1 MPFKAIYKKDF
12 YISNNQIFL
21 SEDYKKKFMNKFK
34 KITGSRFSSILM
46 QNKYSSP
53 FKTWAIMT
61 NIYYEKMDETLSK
74 VGNAIEPKVRDY
86 ISKVIDVNFLSY
98 IPEQEKWD
106 VFKKNEIF
114 GGIPDGEPV
123 NDNNDFLYDKGYPM
137 LEIKT
142 TSIDSF
148 VYQCENNVLT
158 LVKTENGLPKV
169 KKENGKLA
177 SWFGEETIEI
187 PYDYQLQLGLY
198 LFLRKQNFGLFA
210 IAFLD
215 KKYYLDYSSY
225 NPDTNYIATSFLYI
239 EKNEFKKLIDY
250 SEDWYKKYIYEG
262 ISPIGTQE
270 DLTWLKKELKI

>member
-21 SEDYKKKFMNKFK
+21 SADYKKKNMSRFK

-74 VGNAIEPKVRDY
+74 VGNAIEPKIRDY
-86 ISKVIDVNFLSY
+86 ISKMIDVDFLNY

-123 NDNNDFLYDKGYPM
+123 NHNKDFLYNEGYPM

-148 VYQCENNVLT
+148 VYKHENSVLT
-158 LVKTENGLPKV
+158 LVKTNEGLPKV
-169 KKENGKLA
+169 KIENGKLI
-177 SWFGEETIEI
+177 SWFDENSINI

-198 LFLRKQNFGLFA
+198 LFLRRHNFGLFA

-225 NPDTNYIATSFLYI
+225 NPDTNYIATAFLYI
-239 EKNEFKKLIDY
+239 ENKEFKKLIDY
-250 SEDWYKKYIYEG
+250 CEYWYKKYIHEG
-262 ISPIGTQE
+262 QSPIGTNE
-270 DLTWLKKELKI
+270 DIIWLKKELKI